1 MSGIPLMV
9 DVAGQ
14 RVTVVGGGKIAER
27 RIYNLLSGG
36 ALIKVISPEVTSG
49 LRSLSE
55 NEQIHWKKKRF
66 SPDDVKD
73 SFLIIAATN
82 DSLVNQQVIE
92 AAPKNALMNTVEQA
106 ADGNVQFPSHFQRG
120 RLSISVSTCGASP
133 ILAARIKKD
142 LEEQYDQSYEKY
154 VNFLFEAREQL
165 KQSSLSMI
173 KRGKILRQLVEEDFF
188 DQHKQ
193 KDMLQYIRSQK

>member
-1 MSGIPLMV
+1 MV

-14 RVTVVGGGKIAER
+14 HVTVVGGGKIAER
-27 RIYNLLSGG
+27 RIYNLLSGH
-36 ALIKVISPEVTSG
+36 ALIEVVSPEVTSG
-49 LRSLSE
+49 IRSLYE
-55 NEQIHWKKKRF
+55 NDQIHWKKKRF
-66 SPDDVKD
+66 SPDDVNG

-120 RLSISVSTCGASP
+120 RLSISVSTAGASP

-142 LEEQYDQSYEKY
+142 LEEQYDQSYEDY
-154 VNFLFEAREQL
+154 VNFLFEARVQL
-165 KQSSLSMI
+165 KQSSFSMT
-173 KRGKILRQLVEEDFF
+173 RRRQILRQLVEEDFF
-188 DQHKQ
+188 DQQKQ
-193 KDMLQYIRSQK
+193 NDMLHYIRSNR